1 MKKLILLLFLLPT
14 IAFGQTT
21 YVPDDAFEAYL
32 IWYGYDDVLDDSV
45 NTDNI
50 SGVFSLDLGFSS
62 NAGTI
67 YDLTGIEGFTSLQ
80 SLICD
85 NNQLTSLDVS
95 QNSALETLVCINN
108 QLTSLDISGGALQLL
123 SCGDNQLTSLDISQ
137 NPDLTWLSCSNNPI
151 TSLEVS
157 QNTALQTLYCTN
169 LQLTSIDVS
178 QNTDLRQLRCY
189 ENQLT
194 SLDVSNNIALY
205 ILQCAHNPLT
215 SLDLSQNPALE
226 HLYCVENQ
234 LTSLDLSNHSA
245 FYDLNCESN
254 QLTCL
259 HVANGNNTN
268 FFQFKTTNNPNL
280 SCIEVDDPAWATA
293 NWTDIDS
300 QASFSENCNYP
311 SSCFVVGIDKQPNKE
326 KHLLYI
332 TDLLGRPSLPVPNQI
347 LLYKYSDG
355 SVEKRMQLER

>member
-1 MKKLILLLFLLPT
+1 MKTLLLFLSVFLST
-14 IAFGQTT
+14 SLYGQLT
-21 YVPDDAFEAYL
+21 YVPDDNFEQWL
-32 IWYGYDDVLDDSV
+32 ITYGYDDVLDDSV
-45 NTDNI
+45 DTDNI
-50 SGVFSLDLGFSS
+50 SVVFSLDLGFSS

-67 YDLTGIEGFTSLQ
+67 YDLTGIQGFTSLQ

-85 NNQLTSLDVS
+85 NNQLTSLDLS
-95 QNSALETLVCINN
+95 QNSALETVVCVNN

-157 QNTALQTLYCTN
+157 QNTTLQTLYCTN

-194 SLDVSNNIALY
+194 SLDVSHNSALY

-226 HLYCVENQ
+226 YLYCAENQ

-245 FYDLNCESN
+245 LYALNCESN

-259 HVANGNNTN
+259 HVANENNTN
-268 FFQFKTTNNPNL
+268 FIEFNTTNNPNL
-280 SCIEVDDPAWATA
+280 SCIEVDDADWSAV
-293 NWTDIDS
+293 NWTSIDP
-300 QASFSENCNYP
+300 QTSFSENCNDP
-311 SSCFVVGIDKQPNKE
+311 SNCFS
-326 KHLLYI
+326 
-332 TDLLGRPSLPVPNQI
+332 SLNELTSSKTLIQI
-347 LLYKYSDG
+347 LDMMGRETTFKPNRPLIYVYDDG
-355 SVEKRMQLER
+355 STEKVYREEY